1 MSASKKTSDTTMC
14 SCPDESIDI
23 NFEEPLRDVVKGVN
37 FTFYDMSRIIR
48 PTLLIQFMIMMM
60 TVQVVNVIVAEDL
73 HSVSCSASV
82 SWNLENGVTV

>member
-1 MSASKKTSDTTMC
+1 MC

-82 SWNLENGVTV
+82 SRNLENGVTV